1 MDAGI
6 GRLFSGMNIA
16 SSALRAERMRVDT
29 IAKNIAN
36 ARTTFVPETGQPYRR
51 EVVHFTPLLERIA
64 PGKSEIRGVRVSRVE
79 KDFTTPFEEVFDP
92 SHPDANADGI
102 VLFPNVNTMHEMVD
116 LITAVRAY
124 EANINVQQN
133 FERMAER
140 ALRLAE

>member
-6 GRLFSGMNIA
+6 DRLFSGMSSA
-16 SSALRAERMRVDT
+16 SSALRAERVRIDT

-36 ARTTFVPETGQPYRR
+36 ARTTFVPETGEPYRR
-51 EVVHFTPLLERIA
+51 EIVHFAPLLERVG
-64 PGKSEIRGVRVSRVE
+64 PGKFENRGVRVSKIE

-92 SHPDANADGI
+92 SHPDANASGI